1 MKKGCFLKLVVIIT
15 ILVASVLY
23 IIQNKFDEIFLNPG
37 KKLITELIE
46 DNWETELSY
55 ITDTEEKDSLKSLLY
70 FYVEGIKTVSEI
82 SEDSH
87 KELLE
92 LLESTFTDSLITK
105 EELLKLTKI
114 VKSLRNETTKEN

>member
-1 MKKGCFLKLVVIIT
+1 MKKGCFLKLVIIIT

-55 ITDTEEKDSLKSLLY
+55 ITDTEEKDSLKSLLH

-82 SEDSH
+82 SEDNH
-87 KELLE
+87 DELLE

-114 VKSLRNETTKEN
+114 VKSLRNETTENN

>member
-1 MKKGCFLKLVVIIT
+1 MKKGCFIKLVFIIT

-23 IIQNKFDEIFLNPG
+23 VVQNKFDDYFLKPG
-37 KKLITELIE
+37 KKLLTELIE
-46 DNWETELSY
+46 DNWETELGY
-55 ITDTEEKDSLKSLLY
+55 ITGTEEKDSLQSLLH

-82 SEDSH
+82 SEDNH
-87 KELLE
+87 DELLE

-114 VKSLRNETTKEN
+114 VKSLRNETTENN

>member
-1 MKKGCFLKLVVIIT
+1 MKKGCFLKLVFIIT

-55 ITDTEEKDSLKSLLY
+55 ITDTEEKDSLKSLLH

-82 SEDSH
+82 SEH
-87 KELLE
+87 KHDELFE
-92 LLESTFTDSLITK
+92 LIEKTFTDSLITK

-114 VKSLRNETTKEN
+114 VKSLRNETTENN